1 MKNNTNPLLVMALS
15 ALSAGILISCVKPA
29 DDKPATD
36 NDRPKVV
43 EENSATTETTGAAAS
58 ASANI
63 TPVEISAETEET
75 YLTHVADDLIIPAY
89 ADAAQHSASLHK
101 LAKKHCQQAS
111 VSGIELQELRDQWLV
126 LAQAWASAEMIN
138 FGPAT

>member
-29 DDKPATD
+29 DDKPAMTTTAKSG
-36 NDRPKVV
+36 R
-43 EENSATTETTGAAAS
+43 ENSATTETTGAAAS
-58 ASANI
+58 ASTDI
-63 TPVEISAETEET
+63 TPVEISAETKKT

-101 LAKKHCQQAS
+101 LAKKHCQQAP
-111 VSGIELQELRDQWLV
+111 VSGELQG
-126 LAQAWASAEMIN
+126 APIN
-138 FGPAT
+138 GSY